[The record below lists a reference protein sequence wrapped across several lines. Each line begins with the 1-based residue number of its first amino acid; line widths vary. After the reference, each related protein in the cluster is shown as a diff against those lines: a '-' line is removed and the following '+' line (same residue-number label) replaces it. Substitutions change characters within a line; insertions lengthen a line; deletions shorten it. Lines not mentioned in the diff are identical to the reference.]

1 MFTVKVNVPIGKI
14 KNSKH
19 EMCFWVLYIN
29 AVTGRYKK
37 KKTLFLISYY
47 ERSDAVYTDNSQMYL
62 LF

>member
-1 MFTVKVNVPIGKI
+1 MKCVFEFYTSMLLRVDI
-14 KNSKH
+14 
-19 EMCFWVLYIN
+19 
-29 AVTGRYKK
+29 KK